1 MLSAFKA
8 YLSSFRFLKKH
19 GLTWF
24 LWFPLIITLLVFFG
38 GFTLTAWATE
48 IFSSLLNDLLKDA
61 SWLPEWAGFINGVVY
76 WVLWIILRIL
86 LYFVFAFIG
95 GSIILLMMSP
105 ILTWLSERVGQEL
118 GDEIVDFS
126 FAQFIRDLTRAAGL
140 ALTNGFYQLLLAIL
154 CVGIGFIPVIGLAA
168 PFILFG
174 VNAYFYGYNFVDY
187 ALERKQLSVR
197 QSRLFVW
204 KNKFSSL
211 SLGAPFALWNLIP
224 FIGPMT
230 SGFIAV
236 FATVV
241 GTIEVERIT
250 KKLQHEG

>member
-140 ALTNGFYQLLLAIL
+140 ALTN
-154 CVGIGFIPVIGLAA
+154 
-168 PFILFG
+168 
-174 VNAYFYGYNFVDY
+174 
-187 ALERKQLSVR
+187 
-197 QSRLFVW
+197 
-204 KNKFSSL
+204 
-211 SLGAPFALWNLIP
+211 
-224 FIGPMT
+224 
-230 SGFIAV
+230 
-236 FATVV
+236 
-241 GTIEVERIT
+241 
-250 KKLQHEG
+250 